1 MRFKRVKNCV
11 KNDLKGI
18 LINGQFPGP
27 TLNVVTNDNVI
38 VTVINKLDD
47 PLLITWNG
55 VKQRKSSWQD
65 GVVGTNCPI
74 PPNSQWTYKMQMK
87 VQIGTFTYFP
97 STLMHR
103 AADGFGGINILA
115 RSVIPIPYPKP
126 FEQFTLLVSDWWKTD
141 NKVLQQILD
150 QGQDFPFPDAL
161 HINGR
166 PNSLKFTGMKGYAYL
181 FRVSN
186 VGLTA
191 SINVRIQGHTLKL
204 VEVEG
209 SHTMQEVYESLD
221 IHVGQSMAFLVTLH
235 ANPKDNIVASTRFTK
250 PILTVTAILHYQ
262 GSNIPAS
269 KPLPVGP
276 TYQPNKIKDNP
287 PHGPMV
293 LDTSVFNFTL
303 HDFVEIVFQNN
314 ENVTTFS
321 LITLMA
327 MIFGLSVWFWPVE
340 HKNEEKVQSSRCHNQ
355 KYNSGVSKFM
365 ECNIGCIG
373 QQRDVEFKVSDMAKT
388 ILRTGNIFQS
398 VE

>member
-1 MRFKRVKNCV
+1 M
-11 KNDLKGI
+11 GI

-103 AADGFGGINILA
+103 AAGGFGGINILA

-166 PNSLKFTGMKGYAYL
+166 PNSLKFTGMKC
-181 FRVSN
+181 
-186 VGLTA
+186 
-191 SINVRIQGHTLKL
+191 
-204 VEVEG
+204 
-209 SHTMQEVYESLD
+209 
-221 IHVGQSMAFLVTLH
+221 VTL
-235 ANPKDNIVASTRFTK
+235 
-250 PILTVTAILHYQ
+250 
-262 GSNIPAS
+262 
-269 KPLPVGP
+269 
-276 TYQPNKIKDNP
+276 
-287 PHGPMV
+287 
-293 LDTSVFNFTL
+293 
-303 HDFVEIVFQNN
+303 
-314 ENVTTFS
+314 
-321 LITLMA
+321 
-327 MIFGLSVWFWPVE
+327 
-340 HKNEEKVQSSRCHNQ
+340 
-355 KYNSGVSKFM
+355 
-365 ECNIGCIG
+365 IG
-373 QQRDVEFKVSDMAKT
+373 
-388 ILRTGNIFQS
+388 
-398 VE
+398 

>member
-1 MRFKRVKNCV
+1 MESEFIAMSSAGEEANWLRSMLIDIPLWGKPIPPLTIYCDNKAAIFLSSSDCYNGKSRQVCLKHNHMRILLEDGIISLQYVKSKLNLADPLS
-11 KNDLKGI
+11 KGLDRELMGI

-276 TYQPNKIKDNP
+276 TYQ
-287 PHGPMV
+287 
-293 LDTSVFNFTL
+293 
-303 HDFVEIVFQNN
+303 
-314 ENVTTFS
+314 
-321 LITLMA
+321 
-327 MIFGLSVWFWPVE
+327 
-340 HKNEEKVQSSRCHNQ
+340 VQWSMKQAR
-355 KYNSGVSKFM
+355 
-365 ECNIGCIG
+365 
-373 QQRDVEFKVSDMAKT
+373 T
-388 ILRTGNIFQS
+388 IRYIYM
-398 VE
+398 

>member
-1 MRFKRVKNCV
+1 MGRTGREINRFKSN
-11 KNDLKGI
+11 GI

-103 AADGFGGINILA
+103 AADDFGGINILA

-166 PNSLKFTGMKGYAYL
+166 PNSLKFTGMKD
-181 FRVSN
+181 
-186 VGLTA
+186 TP
-191 SINVRIQGHTLKL
+191 LKL
-204 VEVEG
+204 
-209 SHTMQEVYESLD
+209 
-221 IHVGQSMAFLVTLH
+221 A
-235 ANPKDNIVASTRFTK
+235 DNFK
-250 PILTVTAILHYQ
+250 
-262 GSNIPAS
+262 IPG
-269 KPLPVGP
+269 VF
-276 TYQPNKIKDNP
+276 QPNKIKDNP

-327 MIFGLSVWFWPVE
+327 MTFGLSVWFWPVE

-355 KYNSGVSKFM
+355 MYNSGVSKFM

-373 QQRDVEFKVSDMAKT
+373 QQRDVEFKVSNMART